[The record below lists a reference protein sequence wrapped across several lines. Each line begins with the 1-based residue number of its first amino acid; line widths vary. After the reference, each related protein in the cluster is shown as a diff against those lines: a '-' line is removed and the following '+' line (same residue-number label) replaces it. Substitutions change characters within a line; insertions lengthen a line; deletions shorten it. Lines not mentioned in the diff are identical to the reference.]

1 MYICICMVVSR
12 ITIEQVIASGA
23 HSVEEVGERCAA
35 GTDCGKCR
43 TAITRMLAAAEAAGG
58 PGPGSAGTTVQSG
71 AMASNSGVPTP
82 LSRPVPTRRPL
93 PPN

>member
-1 MYICICMVVSR
+1 MVVSR

-43 TAITRMLAAAEAAGG
+43 TAITRMLVAAEAGAGTE
-58 PGPGSAGTTVQSG
+58 PGTTGTTVQSG
-71 AMASNSGVPTP
+71 ATASNSGVPTP
-82 LSRPVPTRRPL
+82 PSPRVPTRRPL